1 MMVFADIRDVGH
13 EEEREVK
20 DDSKGFSLSNC
31 KGEVVINENGEG
43 YGKNRYRERIRS
55 FHLDIFL

>member
-1 MMVFADIRDVGH
+1 MVFADTRDTGH

-31 KGEVVINENGEG
+31 KDDVAINENGEG
-43 YGKNRYRERIRS
+43 YRKNRYREKIRS